1 MIVPFYGMTNKQIE
15 IVLNNINTQ
24 KQKQKQKEQE
34 QNQIKEKER
43 LQLMKSI
50 VTSNNPLLFSNLM
63 LYSTLYNQTN
73 N

>member
-15 IVLNNINTQ
+15 IVLNNINT
-24 KQKQKQKEQE
+24 QKQKQKEQE

-50 VTSNNPLLFSNLM
+50 VTSNNPLSFSNLM

>member
-15 IVLNNINTQ
+15 IVLYNINT
-24 KQKQKQKEQE
+24 QKQKQKEQE

-50 VTSNNPLLFSNLM
+50 VTSNNPLSFSNLM

>member
-15 IVLNNINTQ
+15 IVLNNINT
-24 KQKQKQKEQE
+24 QKQKQKEQE

-50 VTSNNPLLFSNLM
+50 VTSNNPLSLSNLM

>member
-24 KQKQKQKEQE
+24 KQKQKEQE
-34 QNQIKEKER
+34 QKKIKEKER

-50 VTSNNPLLFSNLM
+50 VTSNNPLSFSNLM